1 MKKGFLAAFSHFSAD
16 FVGSTFR
23 FNNGQTFDTKLF
35 KNCFCLLQTK
45 TVYIC
50 DFPRVAVFIT

>member
-23 FNNGQTFDTKLF
+23 WNNGQTFDTKLL
-35 KNCFCLLQTK
+35 KNCFCLL
-45 TVYIC
+45 
-50 DFPRVAVFIT
+50 